1 VFRRRPHPATGDR
14 VLTPVGHEKCA
25 ADGCRRGDGT
35 LCSYVDKR
43 SRPCPTAWCPNHIAL
58 VAGVAFCRRHAS
70 TMTAIEG
77 SEAVAGLPDIDD
89 RAPSLVGWM
98 GRELDS
104 PIRELFAR
112 LAPHGS
118 ATLVT
123 DPVTL
128 ILTPGGNTRRWAK
141 AWKMVDRTAV
151 LNRVSI
157 EVDEGDDCHVSA
169 RVDSE
174 LIGRG
179 VPPWIENRQAGRRV
193 DAATDTAERRE
204 FAMAVARSIE
214 LVVTGQEVVPRD

>member
-1 VFRRRPHPATGDR
+1 VFRRRPKSATSDPS
-14 VLTPVGHEKCA
+14 LTPTGNERCA
-25 ADGCRRGDGT
+25 AQGCRRRHGT
-35 LCSYVDKR
+35 RCSYVDKR
-43 SRPCPTAWCPNHIAL
+43 SRQCPTAWCPDHVAR

-77 SEAVAGLPDIDD
+77 SEMIAGLPDLDN

-98 GRELDS
+98 GHQLDL

-112 LAPHGS
+112 VAPGS
-118 ATLVT
+118 PATLVA

-128 ILTPGGNTRRWAK
+128 ILTPDGNTRRWAK
-141 AWKMVDRTAV
+141 TWKMIDRAAV

-157 EVDEGDDCHVSA
+157 EVDEGDDCQVGA

-179 VPPWIENRQAGRRV
+179 MPPWIEHRQAGQRV
-193 DAATDTAERRE
+193 DAATDGEERRQ
-204 FAMAVARSIE
+204 FALAMARSIE
-214 LVVTGQEVVPRD
+214 LVLTGQEVVPRH